1 MGAHFLLLILNTFST
16 ALKKY
21 LEGST
26 LPDPGQFFARTNHDF
41 LITHLPPFLHYLV
54 ALVTNWKSSLGIA
67 LYHIASEQKDI
78 NDSWEGRWNG
88 GSSGGPWWF
97 CLARSSDWQ
106 SRQMCGI
113 LPEVTNCLLLWRC
126 KPRIISKNYGPAVSH
141 SLLTLPVCPIR
152 YNQPGRKMEV
162 TGLLFSSSAV
172 QSSFLNPEIS
182 LPRRTQPASPLPCS
196 SFPATHL
203 RKLKSQ
209 VTDSTATILFFYP
222 W

>member
-1 MGAHFLLLILNTFST
+1 
-16 ALKKY
+16 
-21 LEGST
+21 
-26 LPDPGQFFARTNHDF
+26 
-41 LITHLPPFLHYLV
+41 
-54 ALVTNWKSSLGIA
+54 
-67 LYHIASEQKDI
+67 
-78 NDSWEGRWNG
+78 
-88 GSSGGPWWF
+88 
-97 CLARSSDWQ
+97 
-106 SRQMCGI
+106 MCGI

-209 VTDSTATILFFYP
+209 VTDSTATILFFYQWELTLHSLTRPHTPVFPLSKHPVRSTALFLRLGRLKP
-222 W
+222 WG